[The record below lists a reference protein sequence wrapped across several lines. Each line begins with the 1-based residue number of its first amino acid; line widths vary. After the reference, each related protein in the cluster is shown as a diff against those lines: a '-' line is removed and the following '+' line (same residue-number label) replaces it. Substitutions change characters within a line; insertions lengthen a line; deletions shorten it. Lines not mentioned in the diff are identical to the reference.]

1 MSAVAAGRS
10 RSRAPTGAGA
20 GRSRRRS
27 MCALRINAGSRGSY
41 GPCRAG
47 NALDTLGALGP
58 GGAQESGRSGRPGR
72 TRQARRSRTA
82 RRPGGTHWPLRSHR
96 PGGPGGPRHRAVL
109 WAAGLAAAALRHLV
123 GPVDIHRVNKLLSL
137 GLCGPGSPV
146 RRRAEHMARHFML
159 CAAFRRGENLPFSS
173 RRRFF
178 ARRNRLLP
186 PNVL

>member
-1 MSAVAAGRS
+1 M
-10 RSRAPTGAGA
+10 RAL
-20 GRSRRRS
+20 
-27 MCALRINAGSRGSY
+27 CINAGSRGSY

-47 NALDTLGALGP
+47 KTLDALGALGP
-58 GGAQESGRSGRPGR
+58 SGTQKSGRSGRAGR
-72 TRQARRSRTA
+72 TRQARRARTA
-82 RRPGGTHWPLRSHR
+82 RRPGGTHWTLRSHR
-96 PGGPGGPRHRAVL
+96 SGRPGGTRHRAVL
-109 WAAGLAAAALRHLV
+109 RAARVAAAALRHLV

-159 CAAFRRGENLPFSS
+159 CAAFCRGENLPFSS